1 MSRVFIR
8 DIEEIREF
16 VKLHHSNEEYF
27 DKVVQKLMQ
36 RPRNSG
42 RIPTV
47 LENRRFST

>member
-1 MSRVFIR
+1 MNRVFIR

-36 RPRNSG
+36 R
-42 RIPTV
+42 
-47 LENRRFST
+47 